1 MKIDYLVFDH
11 SNAIDIMKIHTDSS
25 IAEYINISSDY
36 IRYVTENNDV
46 KYFGIYMSGIL
57 VGGLQIDFVDDQINI
72 SIMIIHN
79 FQKKGIATSVLRD
92 LKDNTLN
99 LPYKK
104 INASIESKNIGSI
117 LLFEHNEFTLV
128 DSKDNLNI
136 YEYNLD

>member
-1 MKIDYLVFDH
+1 MKIDYLVFDY
-11 SNAIDIMKIHTDSS
+11 SNAIDILKIHADSS

-36 IRYVTENNDV
+36 IKYVTESNDV
-46 KYFGIYMSGIL
+46 KYFGLYMNGIL

-72 SIMIIHN
+72 AIMIIQN

-99 LPYKK
+99 LQYKK
-104 INASIESKNIGSI
+104 INVSIESKNKISI
-117 LLFEHNEFTLV
+117 LLFEHNGFTLV